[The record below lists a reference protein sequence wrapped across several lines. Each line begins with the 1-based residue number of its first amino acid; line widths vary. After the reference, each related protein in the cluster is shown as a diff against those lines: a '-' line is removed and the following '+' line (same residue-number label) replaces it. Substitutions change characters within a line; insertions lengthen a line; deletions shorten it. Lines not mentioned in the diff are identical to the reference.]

1 MSTFTRIGGGLW
13 DWEPWVNLESAD
25 ARVLWLALY
34 TTPAARRICPG
45 LWHGGPLGMAEA
57 ARMRQGD
64 VLNALDVLLEH
75 ELVEYDPRHRVLR
88 LCELPDAGEYP
99 DNGNI
104 LKGWWSRFR
113 TVPACPIRDAHVRTI
128 RWIMDQ
134 GATDKGRALSHHH
147 HEAWAETFGTIA
159 IPGTRR
165 RGVKRIADSDTST
178 AAQPGLFAQQQIP
191 SLPGSVDATHPQ
203 VSAHAVDNSAVLR
216 QSKEIRGPE
225 TVSKRSGEGEGE
237 GEFLISPEIR
247 NGAPERSR
255 TGPVLTLVPCT
266 TYTLAEAIEVFRA
279 AGRYDPMFDTTHQDA
294 LSEAHARWVDA
305 HVGLED
311 LRVLAKYMR
320 GPTNAR
326 RLASENVPALVEH
339 ARAELAQMAERV
351 SMLRDF
357 VR

>member
-25 ARVLWLALY
+25 ARLLWLALY

-64 VLNALDVLLEH
+64 VLTALDVLLEH
-75 ELVEYDPRHRVLR
+75 ELVEYDPKHRVLR

-128 RWIMDQ
+128 RWIMEQ

-147 HEAWAETFGTIA
+147 HEAWAETFGTVA
-159 IPGTRR
+159 IPATRR
-165 RGVKRIADSDTST
+165 RGAKRVADSDTST
-178 AAQPGLFAQQQIP
+178 AAQPGLFSPPIP
-191 SLPGSVDATHPQ
+191 AVHAPIDAGSPQ
-203 VSAHAVDNSAVLR
+203 VFASSVDNSAVLR

-225 TVSKRSGEGEGE
+225 TVSKRLGEGEGE
-237 GEFLISPEIR
+237 GEIWISSPEIR
-247 NGAPERSR
+247 DEAPGRSR
-255 TGPVLTLVPCT
+255 SGPVLTLVPP
-266 TYTLAEAIEVFRA
+266 YTVAEALSVFRE
-279 AGRYDPMFDTTHQDA
+279 AGRYDPMFDGTHQDA
-294 LSEAHARWVDA
+294 LSEAHARWVA
-305 HVGLED
+305 ARVGLED

-326 RLASENVPALVEH
+326 QLSSENVPGLVAH
-339 ARAELAQMAERV
+339 ARAELEQIAERV
-351 SMLRDF
+351 SMLKEF